1 MVKNNAITLY
11 LPQEDE
17 EKVTNASKKVSLSKA
32 AFCRTLA
39 VREADKILKQNPAE
53 VQPSG

>member
-1 MVKNNAITLY
+1 MVKNNSITLY

-17 EKVTNASKKVSLSKA
+17 NKITDASKKVSLSKA

-39 VREADKILKQNPAE
+39 VKEAMKILKENPTEAIN
-53 VQPSG
+53 

>member
-17 EKVTNASKKVSLSKA
+17 DKITEASKKVSLTKA

-39 VREADKILKQNPAE
+39 VRESDKILKEIKMEAQA
-53 VQPSG
+53 